1 MLDLTC
7 LDIYNENMRASNHSS
22 SPLSLFGS
30 QIKVVSETFREHWGI
45 GIFITDVD
53 GVLLHGQAP
62 CRHVNRP
69 ECRSARK
76 SAIAEALRWG
86 EPVITLCPQR
96 FFIWGVPC
104 MINNRVLGGIIAWI
118 PEKDIFPNDSGKP
131 ASDIVKAAL
140 EFLRLCERE
149 NLVNAELLK
158 ANRIYHQNEQTR
170 AEAIH
175 EYKVRGISVLRDMY
189 SQAEPALLL
198 ALRQGNKAEA
208 RGHIN
213 SLLAAMIHQAGGNLD
228 LIKGLFMELVITM
241 YRTALELG
249 GEAESL
255 LGKNYEALMEIAR
268 IVNEKQLSDWL
279 TSMLDA
285 LMDSI
290 HRHSPSSL
298 PFQLYMATQFMQTN
312 LAKKVTR
319 LDAARIACM
328 SPSHFSRE
336 FKKQYRHCFSEYLN
350 RLRVDAACDLL
361 ARTDQKLV
369 EISMNVGFN
378 DQSYLT
384 NVFRRFMGITP
395 LQYRQRHRG
404 AD

>member
-1 MLDLTC
+1 MQIL
-7 LDIYNENMRASNHSS
+7 NHSS
-22 SPLSLFGS
+22 SLLSLFEI
-30 QIKVVSETFREHWGI
+30 QINVVEKTYRKQWGI
-45 GIFITDVD
+45 EIFTTDMDGI
-53 GVLLHGQAP
+53 LRHGQAP
-62 CRHVNRP
+62 CRQVNRP
-69 ECRSARK
+69 ECRLARK

-86 EPVITLCPQR
+86 EPVISLCPKR

-104 MINNRVLGGIIAWI
+104 MINSQAVGGIVAWI
-118 PEKDIFPNDSGKP
+118 PEQNIFPNDSGKP
-131 ASDIVKAAL
+131 AADIVKAAL
-140 EFLRLCERE
+140 DLLRLCEQE

-158 ANRIYHQNEQTR
+158 SNRIFHQNEQTR

-175 EYKVRGISVLRDMY
+175 EYKVRGVSALRDMY

-213 SLLAAMIHQAGGNLD
+213 RLLVAMIHQAGGNLD

-255 LGKNYEALMEIAR
+255 LGKNYEGLIEIAQ

-298 PFQLYMATQFMQTN
+298 PFQLYMATQYMQTN
-312 LAKKVTR
+312 LSRKVIR
-319 LDAARIACM
+319 NEAARIACM

-336 FKKQYRHCFSEYLN
+336 FKKQYRHCFAEYLN

-384 NVFRRFMGITP
+384 NVFRRFMGVTP

-404 AD
+404 AE

>member
-1 MLDLTC
+1 MQYGKT
-7 LDIYNENMRASNHSS
+7 
-22 SPLSLFGS
+22 
-30 QIKVVSETFREHWGI
+30 
-45 GIFITDVD
+45 
-53 GVLLHGQAP
+53 P
-62 CRHVNRP
+62 CRQINRS

-76 SAIAEALRWG
+76 AAIAEAMRWG

-104 MINNRVLGGIIAWI
+104 MINSRVLGGIIAWI
-118 PEKDIFPNDSGKP
+118 PEQDIFPNDSGKP
-131 ASDIVKAAL
+131 AADIVKAAL
-140 EFLRLCERE
+140 ELLRLCERE
-149 NLVNAELLK
+149 NLVNAELLT
-158 ANRIYHQNEQTR
+158 ANRVYHQSEQTR

-175 EYKVRGISVLRDMY
+175 EYKVRGISALRDMY

-208 RGHIN
+208 RSHIN
-213 SLLAAMIHQAGGNLD
+213 QLLVAMIHQAGGNLEM
-228 LIKGLFMELVITM
+228 IKGLFMELVITM

-255 LGKNYEALMEIAR
+255 LGKNYEALIE
-268 IVNEKQLSDWL
+268 VTQFVSEKQLFDWL

-290 HRHSPSSL
+290 HRHSPSSV
-298 PFQLYMATQFMQTN
+298 PFQLYMAAQYIQTN
-312 LAKKVTR
+312 LDKKMTR
-319 LDAARIACM
+319 DDAARIACM
-328 SPSHFSRE
+328 SASHFSRK
-336 FKKQYRHCFSEYLN
+336 FKKQYRHSFSEYVN

-384 NVFRRFMGITP
+384 NVFRRFMGVTP

>member
-1 MLDLTC
+1 MLVSKNSTSL
-7 LDIYNENMRASNHSS
+7 
-22 SPLSLFGS
+22 LSLFGS
-30 QIKVVSETFREHWGI
+30 QIEAVSATYRQQWGI
-45 GIFITDVD
+45 SLFVADTDGILQYGKT
-53 GVLLHGQAP
+53 P
-62 CRHVNRP
+62 CRQINRY

-76 SAIAEALRWG
+76 VAIAEAMRWG

-104 MINNRVLGGIIAWI
+104 MINSRVLGGIIAWI
-118 PEKDIFPNDSGKP
+118 PEQNIFPNDSGKP

-140 EFLRLCERE
+140 ELLHLCERE

-158 ANRIYHQNEQTR
+158 ANRVYHQSERTR

-175 EYKVRGISVLRDMY
+175 EYKVRGISALRDMY
-189 SQAEPALLL
+189 SEAEPALLL

-208 RGHIN
+208 RSHIN
-213 SLLAAMIHQAGGNLD
+213 QLLVAMIHQAGGNLD

-249 GEAESL
+249 GATESL
-255 LGKNYEALMEIAR
+255 LGRNYEALIEITKF
-268 IVNEKQLSDWL
+268 VSEKQMSDWL

-298 PFQLYMATQFMQTN
+298 PFQLYMAAQYIQTN
-312 LAKKVTR
+312 LAKKISR
-319 LDAARIACM
+319 DDAARIACM

-336 FKKQYRHCFSEYLN
+336 FKKQYRRCFSEYLN

-369 EISMNVGFN
+369 EISINVGFN

-384 NVFRRFMGITP
+384 NVFRRFIGITP

-404 AD
+404 VD

>member
-1 MLDLTC
+1 M
-7 LDIYNENMRASNHSS
+7 NAVNHLST
-22 SPLSLFGS
+22 PLSIFGK
-30 QIKVVSETFREHWGI
+30 QIESVNEAYRKKWAI
-45 GIFITDVD
+45 NIFVTDTD
-53 GVLLHGQAP
+53 GVLLYGRAP
-62 CRHVNRP
+62 CRQVNRP

-86 EPVITLCPQR
+86 EPVISLCPKR

-104 MINNRVLGGIIAWI
+104 MINSRVLGGVIAWI
-118 PEKDIFPNDSGKP
+118 PEQDVFPNDSGKP
-131 ASDIVKAAL
+131 ASDIVKASGDL
-140 EFLRLCERE
+140 LQLCERE

-158 ANRIYHQNEQTR
+158 ANRIFHQNEQTR

-175 EYKVRGISVLRDMY
+175 EYKVRGVSALRDMY
-189 SQAEPALLL
+189 SQVEPALLL

-208 RGHIN
+208 RRHIN
-213 SLLAAMIHQAGGNLD
+213 RLLIAMIHQAGGNLD
-228 LIKGLFMELVITM
+228 LIKGLFMELVVTM

-255 LGKNYEALMEIAR
+255 LGKNYEALMRIAH
-268 IVNEKQLSDWL
+268 IDNEKQLSDWL
-279 TSMLDA
+279 ASMLDR

-290 HRHSPSSL
+290 HRHSPSSV
-298 PFQLYMATQFMQTN
+298 PFQLYTAVQYLQAN
-312 LAKKVTR
+312 LAKRMTR
-319 LDAARIACM
+319 DEAARIAGM

-350 RLRVDAACDLL
+350 RLRVDAACELL
-361 ARTDQKLV
+361 TRTDQKLV

-378 DQSYLT
+378 DQSYFT
-384 NVFRRFMGITP
+384 NVFRRLMGITP

-404 AD
+404 ADEEV

>member
-1 MLDLTC
+1 
-7 LDIYNENMRASNHSS
+7 MRTIHNAS
-22 SPLSLFGS
+22 SPLSFFEN
-30 QIKVVSETFREHWGI
+30 QIKIVGEAYRKLWNIDTFTTDTDGI
-45 GIFITDVD
+45 
-53 GVLLHGQAP
+53 LRHGQAP
-62 CRHVNRP
+62 CGQVNRP

-86 EPVITLCPQR
+86 EPVITLCPKR

-104 MINNRVLGGIIAWI
+104 MVNSRVLGGIIAWI
-118 PEKDIFPNDSGKP
+118 PEQDIFPNDSGKP

-140 EFLRLCERE
+140 ELLRLCERE

-158 ANRIYHQNEQTR
+158 ANRTYHQSEQTR

-175 EYKVRGISVLRDMY
+175 EYKVRGISALRDMY

-213 SLLAAMIHQAGGNLD
+213 RLLVAMIHQAGGNLD

-255 LGKNYEALMEIAR
+255 LGKNYEALIEITHL
-268 IVNEKQLSDWL
+268 VSEKQMSDWF
-279 TSMLDA
+279 TSMLDT

-290 HRHSPSSL
+290 HRHSPSSV
-298 PFQLYMATQFMQTN
+298 PFQLYMATQYMQIN
-312 LAKKVTR
+312 LAKKVSR
-319 LDAARIACM
+319 SEAARIACM

-336 FKKQYRHCFSEYLN
+336 FKKQYRHCFAEYLN

-361 ARTDQKLV
+361 ARTDQRLV
-369 EISMNVGFN
+369 EIAMNVGFN

-384 NVFRRFMGITP
+384 NVFRRLMGITP